1 MNGWLAAA
9 RAGEE
14 GEMERLDSPPRARSR
29 AIDAIVVLAIA
40 ILIALA
46 IVEVLASHA
55 SAAEAEGSNVAAPWA
70 PHVERVDE
78 ALAQDN
84 VSAALRAWGNAYT
97 AALGSRRWEGLIEVG
112 DAYLRIGD
120 RVAYRPAFAAKAREA
135 YLAALFRARRQNSLD
150 GVLRAADAF
159 AALGDRQVVAQCL
172 KLARELAGRDP
183 QAQARVQGY
192 TNRVSDPSIT
202 AGTLR
207 IEP

>member
-1 MNGWLAAA
+1 
-9 RAGEE
+9 
-14 GEMERLDSPPRARSR
+14 MERQESPTRARSR

-55 SAAEAEGSNVAAPWA
+55 SAAEAGARSGAAPWA
-70 PHVERVDE
+70 PHIERVDE
-78 ALAQDN
+78 ALAQAN
-84 VSAALRAWGNAYT
+84 VAAALRAWNTAYT
-97 AALGSRRWEGLIEVG
+97 AALGSRRWEGLIDVG

-120 RVAYRPAFAAKAREA
+120 RVAYRRAFAAKAREA

-150 GVLRAADAF
+150 GVLRVANAF
-159 AALGDRQVVAQCL
+159 AGLGDRQVVAQCL

-192 TNRVSDPSIT
+192 TSRVSDPSIT
-202 AGTLR
+202 AGKLR